1 MGSGRF
7 FFPGAENRRRNRG
20 AGAFWST
27 GSERGARL
35 WPELHTKVSYHN
47 MKVLE
52 RMVVSHTSQS
62 VSRLSLVQSGSV
74 VGGGNAPSTEAI
86 VRSSRTNASRPFARS
101 VRLSKTHLSPR
112 FISRW
117 RRRRRA
123 RRVRRGRRPPGGL
136 PRRGD
141 WRGIPPSPRQPPQG
155 RAACKSRAAAP
166 SSDTLSTR
174 IV

>member
-1 MGSGRF
+1 MGSGR
-7 FFPGAENRRRNRG
+7 FFPGAENRRRNRR
-20 AGAFWST
+20 AGAFGST

-35 WPELHTKVSYHN
+35 WPELHPKGSPHNKVVS
-47 MKVLE
+47 E
-52 RMVVSHTSQS
+52 RMVASHTSQS
-62 VSRLSLVQSGSV
+62 VSHLSLVQSGSV
-74 VGGGNAPSTEAI
+74 VGGGCAPSTKAV

-112 FISRW
+112 IILRR

-141 WRGIPPSPRQPPQG
+141 WRGIPSSPRQPPPG